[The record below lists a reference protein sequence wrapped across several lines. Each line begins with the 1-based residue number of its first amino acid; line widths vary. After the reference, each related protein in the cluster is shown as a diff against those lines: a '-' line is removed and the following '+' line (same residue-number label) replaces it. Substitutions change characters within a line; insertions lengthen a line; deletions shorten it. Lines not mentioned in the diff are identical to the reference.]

1 MKKVTIILILILIT
15 IIFMGVRSVIHVEE
29 PIYFPSLENRGRYQT
44 ITIGGKGDKIKA
56 VYKVKS
62 DDIREWP
69 VILTIRANGKY
80 GIRRNHNHYEVWTEN
95 SEDIVFKTDWE
106 LTKID

>member
-1 MKKVTIILILILIT
+1 MRNIAVTVIMVTILFIGIRAIVHTDTPDYL
-15 IIFMGVRSVIHVEE
+15 
-29 PIYFPSLENRGRYQT
+29 PSLESKGRYEH
-44 ITIGGKGDKIKA
+44 ITIGDKDSKIRA
-56 VYKVKS
+56 IYKVKS
-62 DDIREWP
+62 DDIRQWP

-80 GIRRNHNHYEVWTEN
+80 GIRRNHNHYEIWTEN